1 MLLNIGTNDT
11 LRDRVEHIKRTYS
24 ELWEKKWDAM
34 TKLISSLIL
43 QVEEKGSLG
52 VDVPCKLTAGSIVS
66 VSDTFSVF
74 AFMTMV
80 FYSEKS
86 LQTSC

>member
-1 MLLNIGTNDT
+1 M
-11 LRDRVEHIKRTYS
+11 
-24 ELWEKKWDAM
+24 
-34 TKLISSLIL
+34 
-43 QVEEKGSLG
+43 G

-80 FYSEKS
+80 SYFIQKRKGKLVIRGLSVPERAYKEAGEGFLQGHRTGGKS
-86 LQTSC
+86 SNIKRAELD